1 MFLHK
6 VFLQKFNVLSDVT
19 VRVHSNANG
28 VLMQSTLCRLC
39 LDLIHH
45 GRFMLKDFSNKYV
58 MGKIDMCAVV
68 DLIKYHQ
75 INNVDQ
81 ESLKMEENVFTIV
94 RQMIQHFAELILKR
108 PLLMK
113 LLRVFVSKI
122 KCVLELQQLA

>member
-6 VFLQKFNVLSDVT
+6 VFLQKFNALSDVT
-19 VRVHSNANG
+19 VRVQPNANG

-45 GRFMLKDFSNKYV
+45 GRFILQDFSNKYV

-75 INNVDQ
+75 INV
-81 ESLKMEENVFTIV
+81 SLEM
-94 RQMIQHFAELILKR
+94 
-108 PLLMK
+108 
-113 LLRVFVSKI
+113 
-122 KCVLELQQLA
+122 